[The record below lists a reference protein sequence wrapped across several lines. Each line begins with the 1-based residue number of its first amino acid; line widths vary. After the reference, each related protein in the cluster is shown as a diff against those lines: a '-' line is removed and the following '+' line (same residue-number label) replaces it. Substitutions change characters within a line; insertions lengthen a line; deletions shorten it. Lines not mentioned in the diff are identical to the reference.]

1 MESSFERNR
10 IAIGVRWLKFNFV
23 GVIGTLVQLVMLAI
37 CTYWTKLSYVPAV
50 ILAVECTI
58 LHNFFWHERFT
69 WRDRECGTGWE
80 RAGRLLRFNATNGG
94 ISLIGNIFLMRLLVG
109 QFHLPILVA
118 NGIAILACSIANFMV
133 GDRFVFRR
141 SPLWAW

>member
-1 MESSFERNR
+1 VEKASPLATRFFRFY
-10 IAIGVRWLKFNFV
+10 AVGAAGVV
-23 GVIGTLVQLVMLAI
+23 VQLAALFFFKSGMGMDYL
-37 CTYWTKLSYVPAV
+37 PATA
-50 ILAVECTI
+50 LAVEAAI